1 MGKGEAAEM
10 LKPVSGGDAGA
21 SEAMEGGDG
30 FALQEVEGRGFECK
44 RQEVQQLQGLVPL
57 AYTMVT
63 TVDWMGT
70 VLGLLSV
77 RLT

>member
-1 MGKGEAAEM
+1 MAAIRYLVMGKGEAAEM

-44 RQEVQQLQGLVPL
+44 RQRYSSCRVSYPWP
-57 AYTMVT
+57 TR
-63 TVDWMGT
+63 W
-70 VLGLLSV
+70 
-77 RLT
+77 